1 MSHAKSR
8 PHIFHPEDR
17 AREIIDA
24 QLAEA
29 GWAVQSRD
37 RINLGAAL
45 GVAVRELATDSGPV
59 DYALFVDRALCGVIE
74 AKPEG
79 TTLSGFSEQAARYM
93 GSVPRHLVRREGQ
106 VRFEYV
112 ASGAE
117 ILFRD
122 HADPEPRSRSVSFFH
137 QPATL
142 RRWLAEPATMR
153 ARLQAMP
160 PLVTIG
166 LRDCQI
172 EAVTNLEKSLAAD
185 EPRALIQA
193 ATGAGKTY
201 TACAFAY
208 RLLAHAGFRRIL
220 FLADRANLVR
230 QAREEFEG
238 FRPPGA
244 GRSFTE
250 LYNVQRL
257 GPAGLDSSA
266 AVVIATIQRV
276 YSVLSGRELSE
287 EDEEKSAFE
296 GAGSEIERVV
306 RYNPAIP
313 IESFDLVV
321 TDECHRSIYG
331 TWRQVLEYFDAF
343 IVGLTATPS
352 LHTMGFFNRNL
363 VAQYPYERSV
373 ADGVNVGY
381 EIYRIRTDIGE
392 RGGKIPKGYEVPV
405 RDKRTRAERYE
416 ELSDDVAYLPQDL
429 DRSVLVPNQIRT
441 VVEAYRASLFTE
453 LFPGRTEVPKT
464 LVFCK
469 DDHHA
474 EEVVGIVREVFGK
487 GNDFAK
493 KITYKTDGGDPEQLI
508 RQFRTDY
515 NPRIAVTVDMIA
527 TGTDV
532 KPLEVLIFLRDVKSE
547 QYFDQMK
554 GRGVRTVNPT
564 QLRQVSPDAEEKT
577 RFVLVDAVGVT
588 ESLKHVSQPL
598 ERHRAI
604 GFDRLIE
611 DIAAGRRDDDSL
623 STMAGRL
630 AALDRKID
638 DRDRAR
644 IAEASGGLD
653 PKALA
658 NRLLDAIDPDAIA
671 RAAAARQ
678 ITPEAVG
685 EALKDEACRVFDDP
699 ALRQLLKDVKRA
711 TEIRIDT
718 ISTDAVV
725 SSGYDEKRAQDATGK
740 FRRFLDEH
748 KDTLV
753 ALQILYARPRAARRL
768 DRVGIEEL
776 RDRMRRPPW
785 LLEPVDIWRAYK
797 RLDDDRVRGNPTRSL
812 SDIVMLVRYALG
824 QTTSLEPLPAT
835 IAGKFNL
842 WLGREERA
850 GRTYSEAQRA
860 WLGAIRDFI
869 AVNVAILPEDLQAA
883 PDFAARGGLV
893 RAHALFGDRLKPLLD
908 ELPEVLTA

>member
-1 MSHAKSR
+1 M
-8 PHIFHPEDR
+8 
-17 AREIIDA
+17 
-24 QLAEA
+24 
-29 GWAVQSRD
+29 QSRD
-37 RINLGAAL
+37 QMNLGAGT
-45 GVAVRELATDSGPV
+45 GVVVREFSTATGPV
-59 DYALFVDRALCGVIE
+59 DYALFVNRTLCGVIE

-93 GSVPRHLVRREGQ
+93 GSVPEHLVRREGQ

-112 ASGAE
+112 ASGTE
-117 ILFRD
+117 IIFRD
-122 HADPEPRSRSVSFFH
+122 HADPAPRSRRVFFFH
-137 QPATL
+137 RPETL
-142 RRWLAEPATMR
+142 QRWLADPITIR
-153 ARLQAMP
+153 GRLQARP
-160 PLVTIG
+160 PLVTAG

-172 EAVTNLEKSLAAD
+172 EAVTGLEKSLAAD

-193 ATGAGKTY
+193 ATGAGKTF
-201 TACAFAY
+201 TACAFSY
-208 RLLAHAGFRRIL
+208 RLLEHAKFRRIL

-230 QAREEFEG
+230 QARDEFVAY
-238 FRPPGA
+238 RPPGT

-257 GPAGLDSSA
+257 GPAGLDKDA

-276 YSVLSGRELSE
+276 FSVLTGRELAE
-287 EDEEKSAFE
+287 EDEEQSAFE
-296 GAGSEIERVV
+296 RGAGEPERLV

-313 IESFDLVV
+313 IESFDLIV

-352 LHTMGFFNRNL
+352 LHTMGFFNKNL

-392 RGGKIPKGYEVPV
+392 RGGAIPKGYQVPV

-416 ELSDDVAYLPQDL
+416 QLSDDVAYTPQDL

-441 VVEAYRASLFTE
+441 VLEAYRDSLFTE
-453 LFPGRTEVPKT
+453 LFPGRSEVPKT
-464 LVFCK
+464 LIFCK

-493 KITYKTDGGDPEQLI
+493 KITYRTDVGDPEQLI
-508 RQFRTDY
+508 RQFRNDY

-554 GRGVRTVNPT
+554 GRGVRTINPT
-564 QLRQVSPDAEEKT
+564 QLRQVTPDAEEKT

-598 ERHRAI
+598 ERDRVI
-604 GFDRLIE
+604 SFDRLID
-611 DIAAGRRDDDSL
+611 DIAAGRRDDDAL
-623 STMAGRL
+623 STLAGRL

-638 DRDRAR
+638 DKARAA
-644 IAEASGGLD
+644 IADATGGLD

-658 NRLLDAIDPDAIA
+658 HKLLDAVDPDTIDHETIL
-671 RAAAARQ
+671 RHGPAASDPQRD
-678 ITPEAVG
+678 AVR
-685 EALKDEACRVFDDP
+685 EALQEEACRLFDDP
-699 ALRQLLKDVKRA
+699 VLRQLLKDIKRA

-725 SSGYDEKRAQDATGK
+725 SSGYDEARAQDTVGR
-740 FRRFLDEH
+740 FQRFLDEH
-748 KDTLV
+748 RDTLT
-753 ALQILYARPRAARRL
+753 ALQILYGRPHAARRL
-768 DRVGIEEL
+768 DRVAIEEL
-776 RDRMRRPPW
+776 RDTMRRPPW
-785 LLEPVDIWRAYK
+785 LLEPIDIWRAYK
-797 RLDDDRVRGNPTRSL
+797 RLDDERVKGNPTRAL
-812 SDIVMLVRYALG
+812 SDMVMLVRYALG
-824 QTTSLEPLPAT
+824 ASVSLEPLSAT
-835 IAGKFNL
+835 IAGRFNL

-850 GRTYSEAQRA
+850 GRTYSETQRA
-860 WLGAIRDFI
+860 WLLAIRDFI
-869 AVNVAILPEDLQAA
+869 AINVDISPEDLMEA
-883 PDFAARGGLV
+883 PDFAAQGGLV
-893 RAHALFGDRLKPLLD
+893 RAHTLFGDRLRPLLD
-908 ELPEVLTA
+908 ELPAMLIA